1 MAGVPFH
8 SVDPYLF
15 KMIRKGFKVA
25 ICEQMEDPKYAK
37 GLVKRDIVRIVTSGT
52 VVESKLLEEN
62 QNNYLVS
69 VVFSDKGQAIA
80 LADISTGEFKVSFIG
95 DNTGEVLKGE
105 MARLKPSECL
115 LPEED
120 GRYEQFK
127 LHLKDLSVN
136 VTLKPAAYFDI
147 NEAQE
152 KLVTHFGKTFLNTK
166 PFNTDTEILQAAG
179 AILFY
184 LEETRMAVL
193 SSISRIESYEISDYM
208 VLDHRTRK
216 NLELTANMR
225 DGKKYGTLL
234 WILDKTRTPMGGRK
248 LRQWIEQPLMKT
260 SLIKARLDAVDE
272 FYNSFSLREKT
283 REKLKEIRD
292 LERLF
297 MRIAYGTASARDL
310 IAVKKTLEVL
320 PEIKNILSGVTS
332 EFLKKLL
339 EDIKE
344 LEEIKSLVENSIYDD
359 PPLSLKEGNLIK
371 KGFNSEVDEL
381 RVHRYDGKQWIA
393 DLETQERERTGIKS
407 LKVRYNKVF
416 GYFIEVTN
424 ANKHLVPENYMRKQT
439 LASAERFIT
448 PELKDYENKV
458 LGVAE
463 RLKEIEYELFCEVR
477 DEVSRYA
484 SEILS
489 TADAIAVLDVIS
501 GLGEAA
507 VINNYVKPE
516 VNRTTKIVLKASR
529 HPVIEEILGRENFV
543 PNDVYMDCSSDRLLI
558 ITGPNMAGKSTYLRQ
573 VGLSVIMAQMG
584 SFIPADE
591 GSLGLVDRVF
601 TRVGAFDDLVM
612 GQSTFLVEMMEVAHI
627 LKNAS
632 GRSLIILDEIGR
644 GTSTYDGLSIAWAV
658 AEYIHEEI
666 KAKTLFTTHFHEL
679 TQMAESFSGI
689 KNYRVAVKEKGD
701 EIVFLRKIFPGG
713 TDRSYGVKVSRLAG
727 LPVRVL
733 ERAQN
738 ILENMEKGEAHI
750 CGENNGGISSTQL
763 EFFQAVPN
771 PLIDEIRYIDINK
784 LTPMDA
790 LMKIADLKE
799 RVENQYA

>member
-1 MAGVPFH
+1 MTGLTPMLRQFYDIKEQCPGCILFFRVGDFYETYGEDAEISARELGITLTSREVGDKRIPMAGVPFH

-424 ANKHLVPENYMRKQT
+424 ANKHLVP
-439 LASAERFIT
+439 
-448 PELKDYENKV
+448 
-458 LGVAE
+458 
-463 RLKEIEYELFCEVR
+463 
-477 DEVSRYA
+477 
-484 SEILS
+484 
-489 TADAIAVLDVIS
+489 
-501 GLGEAA
+501 
-507 VINNYVKPE
+507 
-516 VNRTTKIVLKASR
+516 
-529 HPVIEEILGRENFV
+529 
-543 PNDVYMDCSSDRLLI
+543 
-558 ITGPNMAGKSTYLRQ
+558 
-573 VGLSVIMAQMG
+573 
-584 SFIPADE
+584 
-591 GSLGLVDRVF
+591 
-601 TRVGAFDDLVM
+601 
-612 GQSTFLVEMMEVAHI
+612 
-627 LKNAS
+627 
-632 GRSLIILDEIGR
+632 
-644 GTSTYDGLSIAWAV
+644 
-658 AEYIHEEI
+658 
-666 KAKTLFTTHFHEL
+666 
-679 TQMAESFSGI
+679 
-689 KNYRVAVKEKGD
+689 
-701 EIVFLRKIFPGG
+701 
-713 TDRSYGVKVSRLAG
+713 
-727 LPVRVL
+727 
-733 ERAQN
+733 
-738 ILENMEKGEAHI
+738 
-750 CGENNGGISSTQL
+750 
-763 EFFQAVPN
+763 
-771 PLIDEIRYIDINK
+771 
-784 LTPMDA
+784 
-790 LMKIADLKE
+790 
-799 RVENQYA
+799 